1 MIAND
6 TVVIES
12 LGDHLQIPDSVETSH
27 KDVPQIIPAP

>member
-12 LGDHLQIPDSVETSH
+12 LGDHQIPESAETSR